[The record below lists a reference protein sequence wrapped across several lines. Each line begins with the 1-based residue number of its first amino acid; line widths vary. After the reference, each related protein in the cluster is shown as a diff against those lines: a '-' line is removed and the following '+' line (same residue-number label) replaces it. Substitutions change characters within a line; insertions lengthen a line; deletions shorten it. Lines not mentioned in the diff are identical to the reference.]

1 MIALLCAC
9 ICYNDY
15 AVRFFM
21 CGSGKSMKI
30 GVLTSGGDAPGMNA
44 AVRAVVRAGSLYGH
58 EIYGIKDGYQ
68 GMIDDNVVLLTHQS
82 VSGMLNLGG
91 TFLGTS
97 RAPEFLKEEVRQK
110 AIDNLKARG
119 IEALIV
125 IGGDGTYRGAIDLS
139 KMGLKTI
146 GLPGTI
152 DNDVAGTDFTIG
164 FHTAVETIVDA
175 IDKLRDTSTSHQRC
189 SIVEVM
195 GRHCGDLALFA
206 GICGG
211 AEFIITPENPMNK
224 EAIIERLKKHK
235 KEGRRH
241 AIIVI
246 TENILNVHD
255 FANEITEKSGF
266 ASRAT
271 VLGYIQRGG
280 SPCPEDRI
288 LGSRMGTYAVELLND
303 DIYGVC
309 VGIRDSR
316 MVHLPFSNVVG
327 VKRPKNE
334 LYNLVKKVS

>member
-1 MIALLCAC
+1 MTMQYIFLCVGVE
-9 ICYNDY
+9 I
-15 AVRFFM
+15 
-21 CGSGKSMKI
+21 SMKI

-44 AVRAVVRAGSLYGH
+44 AIRAVVRAGSMYGH

-309 VGIRDSR
+309 VGVRDSR

>member
-1 MIALLCAC
+1 
-9 ICYNDY
+9 
-15 AVRFFM
+15 
-21 CGSGKSMKI
+21 MKI
-30 GVLTSGGDAPGMNA
+30 GVLTSGGDSPGMNA
-44 AVRAVVRAGSLYGH
+44 AVRAVVRSGNMYGH
-58 EIYGIKDGYQ
+58 DVYGVNDGYAGLIKDDMY
-68 GMIDDNVVLLTHQS
+68 LLTHES
-82 VSGMLNLGG
+82 VSGMLSKGG

-97 RAPEFLKEEVRQK
+97 RSEEFKLLEYQQK
-110 AIDNLKARG
+110 AVENLKARG
-119 IEALIV
+119 IDALVV
-125 IGGDGTYRGAIDLS
+125 IGGDGTYRGAMELAKLGI
-139 KMGLKTI
+139 KVI

-152 DNDVAGTDFTIG
+152 DNDIAGTDFTIG

-195 GRHCGDLALFA
+195 GRKCGDLALFA

-211 AEFIITPENPMNK
+211 AEFIITPESPMNK
-224 EAIIERLKKHK
+224 EKIISRLKEHK
-235 KEGRRH
+235 EKGRRH

-246 TENILNVHD
+246 TEKITDVHEL
-255 FANEITEKSGF
+255 AEEITEKSGF

-303 DIYGVC
+303 EIYGVC
-309 VGIRDSR
+309 VGVRDGR
-316 MVHLPFSNVVG
+316 MVHIPILNVVG
-327 VKRPKNE
+327 QKRPKNE

>member
-1 MIALLCAC
+1 
-9 ICYNDY
+9 
-15 AVRFFM
+15 
-21 CGSGKSMKI
+21 MKI

-44 AVRAVVRAGSLYGH
+44 AIRAVVRAGEYYGH
-58 EIYGIKDGYQ
+58 EVYGIIDGFKGLIEDQ
-68 GMIDDNVVLLTHQS
+68 MVLLNHQS
-82 VSGMLNLGG
+82 VSGMLSKGG

-97 RAPEFLKEEVRQK
+97 RVPEFLKVEYQQK
-110 AIDNLKARG
+110 GLENLKNRG
-119 IEALIV
+119 IEALIC
-125 IGGDGTYRGAIDLS
+125 IGGDGTYRGAMELNALG
-139 KMGLKTI
+139 MKTI

-152 DNDVAGTDFTIG
+152 DNDIAGTDFTIG
-164 FHTAVETIVDA
+164 FQTAVETIVDA
-175 IDKLRDTSTSHQRC
+175 IDKLRDTSASHQRC

-195 GRHCGDLALFA
+195 GRRCGDLALFS

-211 AEFIITPENPMNK
+211 AEFIITPENPINK
-224 EAIIERLKKHK
+224 DKIIERLMKHK

-246 TENILNVHD
+246 TENQVDVHA
-255 FANEITEKSGF
+255 FAKEITEKSGF
-266 ASRAT
+266 STRAT

-316 MVHLPFSNVVG
+316 MVHLSFSNVVG
-327 VKRPKNE
+327 QKRPKNE
-334 LYNLVKKVS
+334 IYNLVKKVS

>member
-1 MIALLCAC
+1 
-9 ICYNDY
+9 
-15 AVRFFM
+15 
-21 CGSGKSMKI
+21 
-30 GVLTSGGDAPGMNA
+30 MNA
-44 AVRAVVRAGSLYGH
+44 AIRAVVRAGTSYGH

-68 GMIDDNVVLLTHQS
+68 GLIDDNMVLLTHQS

-97 RAPEFLKEEVRQK
+97 RAPEFLKEEVRQQ
-110 AIDNLKARG
+110 AVDNLKARG
-119 IEALIV
+119 IEALIA
-125 IGGDGTYRGAIDLS
+125 IGGDGTYRGAMDLT
-139 KMGLKTI
+139 KMGIKTI

-152 DNDVAGTDFTIG
+152 DNDIAGTDFTIG

-211 AEFIITPENPMNK
+211 AEFIITPENPMDK

-255 FANEITEKSGF
+255 FANEITDKSGF

-309 VGIRDSR
+309 VGVRDSR

-327 VKRPKNE
+327 MKRPKNE

>member
-1 MIALLCAC
+1 MLF
-9 ICYNDY
+9 
-15 AVRFFM
+15 R
-21 CGSGKSMKI
+21 S
-30 GVLTSGGDAPGMNA
+30 NA
-44 AVRAVVRAGSLYGH
+44 AIRAVVRAGTSYGH

-68 GMIDDNVVLLTHQS
+68 GMIDDNMVLLTHQS

-97 RAPEFLKEEVRQK
+97 RAPEFLKEEVRQQ
-110 AIDNLKARG
+110 AIENLKSRG

-125 IGGDGTYRGAIDLS
+125 IGGDGTYRGAMDLT
-139 KMGLKTI
+139 KMGIKTI

-152 DNDVAGTDFTIG
+152 DNDIAGTDFTIG

-309 VGIRDSR
+309 VGVRDSR

-327 VKRPKNE
+327 MKRPKNE